1 MDPSVCREH
10 LTTLLSEEA
19 GLLGKLE
26 ALLEREHEV
35 LQGNDVGALN
45 ATALE
50 RQERI
55 GALARLEEQ
64 RRSLCRMHGHSPDL
78 AGLEQLMA
86 WCDPAGSLISRLRVC
101 ADGAARCRDLND
113 RNGTLVNARL
123 KRVEGLLGV
132 LTGSAEPGNT
142 YGPKGAYAS
151 SRAGRVLGAA

>member
-1 MDPSVCREH
+1 MDPTVCREH
-10 LTTLLSEEA
+10 LTALLSEEA

-26 ALLEREHEV
+26 GLLDREHEV
-35 LQGNDVGALN
+35 LKGKDVAALN

-50 RQERI
+50 RQECI

-64 RRSLCRMHGHSPDL
+64 RRSLCRLHGHTPDL
-78 AGLEQLMA
+78 PGLEKLMT
-86 WCDPAGSLISRLRVC
+86 WCDPSGSLMSRLRLC

-132 LTGSAEPGNT
+132 LTGRGQPGNT
-142 YGPKGAYAS
+142 YGPKGGYAS